1 METIENVDDKNSPP
15 KEKAK
20 NTICFFFL
28 GVLLFIFDE
37 MCLTAAEDIISGSR
51 IATTSVII
59 AIALPVLAVKTF
71 VPWFL
76 QMCSY
81 LCKTCIVVCL
91 LLTGLVVVVWV
102 EDVQW
107 RLFGVSVVESG
118 TSVGEITFLALT
130 ASYQDTTV
138 SAFVAGIGAASL
150 LGPLYYTGLTT
161 WLCVAPKITIMTTF
175 AWPFLVFILYWI
187 LDKKDN
193 KVAGAAKS
201 EEHKDVSYT
210 RLTSSADCDDSKLT
224 AIQQDALTLRE
235 KFLVAKQISPYILFL
250 FLTYFAEYLSNQGI
264 ITTLAFSNSSFSPR
278 DHYQYYIVCYHMGKF
293 LGRSHIFV
301 LSCTCSNVVPHLRIR
316 RTWILALVE
325 IAHTFFFLAAS
336 WFRFVPHVSIIL
348 TLCFTEGFVAG
359 SMYVNSAYAV
369 SDEVSDQRKK
379 EFALGLL
386 TFGDGLGKLSAG
398 FLGLLVE
405 PQLRSHCVNELQLGE
420 NCITRHHKASG
431 WTKNERC
438 IDVRDD

>member
-1 METIENVDDKNSPP
+1 METTENVDDKNSPP

-150 LGPLYYTGLTT
+150 LGPLYYTGEFIPNLIVSHYSNYPA
-161 WLCVAPKITIMTTF
+161 LRTF
-175 AWPFLVFILYWI
+175 THACSIL
-187 LDKKDN
+187 N
-193 KVAGAAKS
+193 
-201 EEHKDVSYT
+201 
-210 RLTSSADCDDSKLT
+210 
-224 AIQQDALTLRE
+224 
-235 KFLVAKQISPYILFL
+235 LFL
-250 FLTYFAEYLSNQGI
+250 FHQSLHLVTNNPSPI
-264 ITTLAFSNSSFSPR
+264 SFNKK
-278 DHYQYYIVCYHMGKF
+278 IV
-293 LGRSHIFV
+293 
-301 LSCTCSNVVPHLRIR
+301 
-316 RTWILALVE
+316 
-325 IAHTFFFLAAS
+325 
-336 WFRFVPHVSIIL
+336 
-348 TLCFTEGFVAG
+348 
-359 SMYVNSAYAV
+359 
-369 SDEVSDQRKK
+369 
-379 EFALGLL
+379 
-386 TFGDGLGKLSAG
+386 
-398 FLGLLVE
+398 
-405 PQLRSHCVNELQLGE
+405 
-420 NCITRHHKASG
+420 
-431 WTKNERC
+431 KN
-438 IDVRDD
+438 